1 MLASITLPSLMDTFL
16 AAGKATDAVALGLIL
31 AAIIA
36 FYAAMW
42 LYFWSKS

>member
-16 AAGKATDAVALGLIL
+16 AAGKAVDAASLGLIL

-42 LYFWSKS
+42 LYFWSKQ